1 MRLLPRIIIIK
12 LKYRYI
18 IIDNFRNISII
29 SFRDKYD
36 KNYILIHFYSLL
48 LLSQRYLKSTRNK
61 ILNKK
66 KTGIPV
72 YLSTAIIIDLSICL
86 FLPTN
91 LYIYIYILL
100 IKRIGE
106 IILDSMKSTSRI
118 VKSGFQKN
126 QERKKRKVSGER
138 TYSRK
143 EREERTR
150 ARGLKSYLSLGG
162 GHNSPGLFPSRA
174 RSPTGIF

>member
-48 LLSQRYLKSTRNK
+48 LLSQRYLKSIRNK

-66 KTGIPV
+66 KKLEYQFI
-72 YLSTAIIIDLSICL
+72 YRQQLLSICQ
-86 FLPTN
+86 FV
-91 LYIYIYILL
+91 YFYRQIYILL

-138 TYSRK
+138 TYGRK